1 MCRLLGYIGPPIQ
14 LDSLLSEPNHSLIVQ
29 SYQPREMQTAILNA
43 DGFGIGW
50 YHPQRQTAPFT
61 YRQTMPIWND
71 TNLPHLSRYIE
82 SSRILAYVRSATPG
96 LAVDLSNCQPFQHGQ
111 LLFIHNGFIE
121 NFRQTVYRPIRDRL
135 SDTAY
140 HTIHGLTDSE
150 HLFGLF
156 VDAILSETTESN
168 ASQPNLSLAAALRQ
182 TLTTA
187 AQLAQKY
194 EVRAALNLMVSD
206 GDQIVASRFDT
217 SGSDPS
223 LYYLRDDPQ
232 FPNAVLI
239 ASEPLSEGQWTPCP
253 KSSILSVGADL
264 NIIYDDLSDLQLQ
277 PSTLS

>member
-14 LDSLLSEPNHSLIVQ
+14 LDSLLSEPSHSLIVQ

-61 YRQTMPIWND
+61 YRQTVPIWND

-96 LAVDLSNCQPFQHGQ
+96 LAVDLSNCQPFQHEQ

-140 HTIHGLTDSE
+140 HAIHGLTDSE

-156 VDAILSETTESN
+156 VDAIST
-168 ASQPNLSLAAALRQ
+168 QPNLSLAAALRQ

-264 NIIYDDLSDLQLQ
+264 NVIYDDLSDLQLQ

>member
-135 SDTAY
+135 SDIAY

-156 VDAILSETTESN
+156 VDAIST
-168 ASQPNLSLAAALRQ
+168 QPHISLVTALRQ
-182 TLTTA
+182 TLATA
-187 AQLAQKY
+187 AQLAQEY
-194 EVRAALNLMVSD
+194 GVRAALNLMVSD

-253 KSSILSVGADL
+253 KSSILSVGSDL
-264 NIIYDDLSDLQLQ
+264 DITYDDLSDLQLQ

>member
-135 SDTAY
+135 SDIAY